1 MDFPS
6 MEIRV
11 VEWEEQMQESDSK
24 EGKPAG
30 MEGKGRSQRQHQR
43 RGEWREGK
51 AGPWGTSYLGIIME
65 QPANLATGRKAGPG
79 GVGRAIILNPRR
91 HLGKRTRRIMLEIQ
105 TVL

>member
-30 MEGKGRSQRQHQR
+30 MEGKGRSQSP
-43 RGEWREGK
+43 K
-51 AGPWGTSYLGIIME
+51 S
-65 QPANLATGRKAGPG
+65 
-79 GVGRAIILNPRR
+79 
-91 HLGKRTRRIMLEIQ
+91 
-105 TVL
+105 